1 MNYKEVIT
9 YHNGILIK
17 GIENFDLN
25 ATFGNKLVYRWRNLE
40 NRYLGIVNGKVIQLG
55 YIGDGQLYIDNI
67 NLKEFE
73 EWFISYLDLDK
84 DYTEIYSNLYKEPLL
99 AYYIGTGKGLRI
111 IKQELIQ
118 TIVCNFLTQNE
129 EVMFGY
135 SAIEKL
141 CELYGNEIEYKG
153 NKFYSF
159 PTLDTLS
166 KLDIEEWRKAKT
178 GYWSSGISLAIK
190 QLKRIEEEKG
200 DLATYFSNMSYEEL
214 VEFLGEF
221 YQFRPRVVGNI
232 IDGLRL
238 YRNNMY
244 TSDYSY
250 ATNINS
256 ALYRKLTTKGFDDMN
271 LLVKHVLK
279 YYHNLG

>member
-17 GIENFDLN
+17 GIENFDLD
-25 ATFGNKLVYRWRNLE
+25 ATFGNKLVYRWRNLG
-40 NRYLGIVNGKVIQLG
+40 NRYLGIVKDKVIQLG
-55 YIGDGQLYIDNI
+55 YISDGQLYIDNI
-67 NLKEFE
+67 SLEEFE
-73 EWFISYLDLDK
+73 EWFMSYLDLDK
-84 DYTEIYSNLYKEPLL
+84 DYTEMYSNLYKEPLL

-118 TIVCNFLTQNE
+118 TVVCNFLTQNE
-129 EVMFGY
+129 EVMIGHR
-135 SAIEKL
+135 AIEKL
-141 CELYGNEIEYKG
+141 CELYGKEIEYKG

-190 QLKRIEEEKG
+190 QFKRLEEEKG
-200 DLATYFSNMSYEEL
+200 DLTTYFSNMKYDEL
-214 VEFLGEF
+214 QKFLGEF

-232 IDGLRL
+232 IDGLRI
-238 YRNNMY
+238 YKDNMY
-244 TSDYSY
+244 NTDFNY
-250 ATNINS
+250 ATDINS
-256 ALYRKLTTKGFDDMN
+256 ALHKKLSMKGFGELN

-279 YYHNLG
+279 YYYNIG